1 MAGQETPPESDA
13 STAAGKAS
21 CRPSR
26 RGWVYAGPAVGLMV
40 GLFAGL
46 ADSGVLAQNVRD
58 LITPRL
64 LLENASFTLI
74 TYSTCGVVVCTAACV
89 VGALAGRFRQRLR
102 SRLEPRP
109 LALAGF
115 LALVPVLLVWIA
127 LRRSGLTP
135 PRGLAAVAGSSVV
148 WVIALVPLAWVCLR
162 LGRTVIGRC
171 LAPAPRIA
179 VWPALVL
186 LIASIGV
193 QWQGRSRIQSPDGFW
208 PIANAESSERPN
220 DRPPDVVFIVMDTLR
235 VDRLGCYG
243 YPRPTSPHL
252 DAFADDAVLFRWAIS
267 QSPWTVPSHACMFT
281 GLYLSQYGLRSGWLD
296 DRFVT
301 LAEAL
306 RDRGY
311 QTMALSNNRIVAPC
325 VNLTQGFEQFAEPV
339 GVLYPKCSLAYG
351 LMRYALYGDRSF
363 GPLLGKWLAYDAGG
377 RTTAPIA
384 ARWLGARDR
393 SRPFL
398 LFCNYME
405 THGPYEPPSTYR
417 RQFVQGA
424 DLDRSYRIDQSRSAG
439 WLFSLAGEP
448 IYSPRDL
455 KILSDLYD
463 ARVRELDDYFADLMR
478 VLAAEVDLDQT
489 LVIVVSD
496 HGENLGDHGM
506 LGHQFSVHNTLL
518 HVPLLIRW
526 PRALRP
532 TRVTRV
538 VQTFDLFPTI
548 LDWTGARADP
558 STEILARSLATA
570 LQPTTQSVQRC
581 AFSEYLHYPES
592 QLRAVQQLVPGFD
605 PSRWEAT
612 YQTVFDGQ
620 WKLIMR
626 SSKHLELYD
635 LLADPGETFD
645 QGASQPKTTVRL
657 LTQLKQW
664 QQSYERY
671 DPSQSST
678 PLDPRLDE
686 ERRQRL
692 HELGYV
698 Q

>member
-1 MAGQETPPESDA
+1 M
-13 STAAGKAS
+13 
-21 CRPSR
+21 
-26 RGWVYAGPAVGLMV
+26 
-40 GLFAGL
+40 FAGL
-46 ADSGVLAQNVRD
+46 ADSGILVQSVRD
-58 LITPRL
+58 LITLRL

-74 TYSTCGVVVCTAACV
+74 TYSTSAVVVCTVACV
-89 VGALAGRFRQRLR
+89 VGALAGRLSQRLR
-102 SRLEPRP
+102 GRFEPRP

-115 LALVPVLLVWIA
+115 LATVPVLLGWVAI
-127 LRRSGLTP
+127 RGGGLTA
-135 PRGLAAVAGSSVV
+135 PRGLAAVAGSSAV
-148 WVIALVPLAWVCLR
+148 WAIALVPFAWVCLR

-171 LAPAPRIA
+171 LAAVSRVA

-193 QWQGRSRIQSPDGFW
+193 QWQGRSRIQPHDGFW
-208 PIANAESSERPN
+208 PIADTGPSERPN
-220 DRPPDVVFIVMDTLR
+220 DRPPDVVLIVLDTLR

-252 DAFADDAVLFRWAIS
+252 DAFAADAVLFRWAIS

-296 DRFVT
+296 DRFLT

-325 VNLTQGFEQFAEPV
+325 VNLTQGFERFAEPIE
-339 GVLYPKCSLAYG
+339 VLHNKRSLAYG
-351 LMRYALYGDRSF
+351 LVRYALYGDRAF

-384 ARWLGARDR
+384 ARWLRTRDR

-405 THGPYEPPSTYR
+405 THSPYEPPTAYR
-417 RQFVQGA
+417 RRFVRPA
-424 DLDRSYRIDQSRSAG
+424 DLGRSYQIDQSRSAG
-439 WLFSLAGEP
+439 WLFTLAGKP
-448 IYSPRDL
+448 VYSPRDL

-463 ARVRELDDYFADLMR
+463 ARVRQLDDYFADLMR

-489 LVIVVSD
+489 IVIVVSD

-526 PRALRP
+526 PKALRP

-548 LDWTGARADP
+548 LDWTGTRANP
-558 STEILARSLATA
+558 STEVLARSLATA
-570 LQPTTQSVQRC
+570 LQPTTQSTQRC

-592 QLRAVQQLVPGFD
+592 QLRALQRLEPGFD

-620 WKLIMR
+620 WKLVMR

-635 LLADPGETFD
+635 LLADPAETFD
-645 QGASQPKTTVRL
+645 QRASQPKTTVRL

-664 QQSYERY
+664 QRSYKRY
-671 DPSQSST
+671 DPSQAST

-692 HELGYV
+692 RELGYV